1 MCVPSIPFHCVRLSC
16 ILVCVYVCVL
26 AGIPLAM
33 MMTSFYLQPS
43 SVTTVVFEERSE
55 GMFAPR
61 CVSVGETSHMA
72 SHDPPLKT
80 VTSRYERIMPHAPH
94 WPRPSGIK
102 ANFW

>member
-1 MCVPSIPFHCVRLSC
+1 MRREASSSC
-16 ILVCVYVCVL
+16 LYFFWGGGGGGGI

-43 SVTTVVFEERSE
+43 SITTVVFEERSE

-61 CVSVGETSHMA
+61 CLGVGETSHMA
-72 SHDPPLKT
+72 FSDPPLFT
-80 VTSRYERIMPHAPH
+80 AMSRYERVMPHAPH